1 MRVSLKIRLKDVR
14 NNVHNRKREV
24 KAKANHDA
32 KVMNRAEATN
42 KTRSM
47 SEAKAQ
53 HKGCSK
59 DCGKG

>member
-1 MRVSLKIRLKDVR
+1 LKIRLKDVR
-14 NNVHNRKREV
+14 NNMHNRKREV
-24 KAKANHDA
+24 KAKATHDA